1 VIEGLGIEI
10 VEVARFKR
18 AMKRWGTPFLR
29 RLFTEGELQ
38 YCLSKRYPEIHLSAR
53 FAAKIGFFKAFGGFM
68 PYRNIEVARDKKGRP
83 FLRFSGRGEAPL
95 KASLTISH
103 TPKTAMAL
111 VLLESE

>member
-18 AMKRWGTPFLR
+18 AMNRWGPSFLR

-38 YCLSKRYPEIHLSAR
+38 YCLARRYPEVHLSAR
-53 FAAKIGFFKAFGGFM
+53 FAAKIGFLKAFGGTM
-68 PYRNIEVARDKKGRP
+68 PYRNIEVVRDKNGRP
-83 FLRFSGRGEAPL
+83 FLKFFGRGAAPL

-103 TPKTAMAL
+103 TPKTTMAL

>member
-18 AMKRWGTPFLR
+18 AMNRWGASFLR

-38 YCLSKRYPEIHLSAR
+38 YCLARRYPEIHLSAR
-53 FAAKIGFFKAFGGFM
+53 FAAKIGFLKAFGGFM
-68 PYRNIEVARDKKGRP
+68 PCRDNEVVRDKKGRP
-83 FLRFSGRGEAPL
+83 SIRVCSCGL
-95 KASLTISH
+95 KALKVSLTISH
-103 TPKTAMAL
+103 TAETSMAL